1 MRRKWRKIFGEGKY
15 FLRRRRRTEKEK
27 EGKYHGGG
35 KIYAGTKGYTI
46 GPRRSKKKTEIN
58 SSYERRDIEKQ
69 MFIANI
75 CQTKICSMSNQNSF
89 FSSSEFYVIKIYI
102 PFID

>member
-46 GPRRSKKKTEIN
+46 GPRRS
-58 SSYERRDIEKQ
+58 
-69 MFIANI
+69 
-75 CQTKICSMSNQNSF
+75 
-89 FSSSEFYVIKIYI
+89 
-102 PFID
+102 

>member
-1 MRRKWRKIFGEGKY
+1 MRRKWREIFGEGKY

-46 GPRRSKKKTEIN
+46 DPRRSKKKTEIN
-58 SSYERRDIEKQ
+58 L
-69 MFIANI
+69 
-75 CQTKICSMSNQNSF
+75 CF
-89 FSSSEFYVIKIYI
+89 FSLKINI
-102 PFID
+102 STTRGFRVGFFQPDTNHP